1 MAREKRSTTTI
12 ETTAEAISMAGRVVT
27 LKCDRKS
34 ASRVALPATCWA
46 IMAAAA
52 SIAATAGF
60 LTRGAWAAAA
70 IVRLGEAGIN
80 RRAEFYLFRRAP
92 CAVRTP

>member
-1 MAREKRSTTTI
+1 MAREKSSTTTI
-12 ETTAEAISMAGRVVT
+12 ETTAEVISMAGRVVT

-52 SIAATAGF
+52 SIAATAGPRELDLIAVTTGF
-60 LTRGAWAAAA
+60 LTRGG
-70 IVRLGEAGIN
+70 VG
-80 RRAEFYLFRRAP
+80 
-92 CAVRTP
+92 